1 MEGKTIQ
8 SIQRA
13 IDIMN
18 CFNEDIHELSL
29 KEISEKVSLSK
40 STVHGI
46 VSTLLKNSYLEQDE
60 ATSNY
65 SLGPA
70 FIEKSFIVNEDVLL
84 KNVGHK
90 YITEISEEFSVTVNL
105 FIYKSEHLNL
115 IDRVQSSNLYYTI
128 STSVTKIP
136 LNASASGKLALAYS
150 KDINIDKIFDKEL
163 IRKYTTSTIIDRET
177 LIEEIYKIREDGYS
191 LERSEVELGI
201 YCISV
206 PIFKVNNEFIGT
218 ISIMATREK
227 LMSMLQELAPKM
239 VLMSKKLSYELGAR
253 EED

>member
-18 CFNEDIHELSL
+18 CFNEEVHELSL
-29 KEISEKVSLSK
+29 KEISEKVGLSK

-46 VSTLLKNSYLEQDE
+46 VSTLLKNSYLEQSE
-60 ATSNY
+60 KNSNY

-70 FIEKSFIVNEDVLL
+70 FIEKSFIVNEDVLI

-90 YITEISEEFSVTVNL
+90 YLVNISEEFSVTINL
-105 FIYKSEHLNL
+105 FIFKREHLKL
-115 IDRVQSSNLYYTI
+115 VDRVQSDSMYYTI

-150 KDINIDKIFDKEL
+150 KDVNIDVIFNKDL
-163 IRKYTTSTIIDRET
+163 LYKYTNSTIIDRET
-177 LIEEIYKIREDGYS
+177 LIEEIYKIRRDGYS
-191 LERSEVELGI
+191 LEKSEVELGI

-206 PIFKVNNEFIGT
+206 PIFKVNNEFVGT
-218 ISIMATREK
+218 ASIMATREK
-227 LMSMLQELAPKM
+227 MMHILPHLAPKM
-239 VLMSKKLSYELGAR
+239 VAMNKKISFELGAR
-253 EED
+253 EES

>member
-18 CFNEDIHELSL
+18 CFNEETHELSL
-29 KEISEKVSLSK
+29 KEISEKVGLSK

-46 VSTLLKNSYLEQDE
+46 VSTLLKNSYLEQKGRN
-60 ATSNY
+60 SNY

-115 IDRVQSSNLYYTI
+115 LDRVCSSSLYYTI

-150 KDINIDKIFDKEL
+150 KNIDIDKIFSKDLIHKYTNSTIVDKETL
-163 IRKYTTSTIIDRET
+163 MKEILKIRK
-177 LIEEIYKIREDGYS
+177 DGYS

-218 ISIMATREK
+218 VSIMATREK
-227 LMSMLQELAPKM
+227 LMSILDELAPKM
-239 VLMSKKLSYELGAR
+239 VGVGKKISYELGAR
-253 EED
+253 D

>member
-1 MEGKTIQ
+1 MEGKVIQ
-8 SIQRA
+8 SVQRA

-18 CFNEDIHELSL
+18 TFNEDVHELSL
-29 KEISEKVSLSK
+29 KEISEKLDLSK

-46 VSTLLKNSYLEQDE
+46 ISTLLKNSYLEQNE
-60 ATSNY
+60 KNSKY

-90 YITEISEEFSVTVNL
+90 YLSKISEEFSVTVNL

-115 IDRVQSSNLYYTI
+115 IDRVQSNSMYYSIT
-128 STSVTKIP
+128 TSVTKIP

-150 KDINIDKIFDKEL
+150 KDINIDKIFDKKL
-163 IRKYTTSTIIDRET
+163 LYKYTNSTIIDRET
-177 LIEEIYKIREDGYS
+177 LIEEIHEIRKNGYS
-191 LERSEVELGI
+191 LEKSEVELGI

-218 ISIMATREK
+218 VSIMATGEK
-227 LMSMLQELAPKM
+227 LMSLLPHLAMRM
-239 VLMSKKLSYELGAR
+239 VDVGEKISYELGAR
-253 EED
+253 KGE

>member
-18 CFNEDIHELSL
+18 CFNEDTHELSL
-29 KEISEKVSLSK
+29 KEISERVGLSK

-46 VSTLLKNSYLEQDE
+46 VSTLLKNSYLEQSE
-60 ATSNY
+60 KNSNY

-90 YITEISEEFSVTVNL
+90 YLIELSEEFSVTINL
-105 FIYKSEHLNL
+105 FLFKSEHLKL
-115 IDRVQSSNLYYTI
+115 VDRVQAESMYYTI

-150 KDINIDKIFDKEL
+150 KDVNIDKIFSKNL
-163 IRKYTTSTIIDRET
+163 LHKYTNSTIIDRET
-177 LIEEIYKIREDGYS
+177 LIDEIYKIRKDGYS
-191 LERSEVELGI
+191 LEKSEVELGI

-218 ISIMATREK
+218 MSIMATREK
-227 LMSMLQELAPKM
+227 LTYILPKLAPKM
-239 VLMSKKLSYELGAR
+239 IQAGKNISFELGSR
-253 EED
+253 EEN

>member
-18 CFNEDIHELSL
+18 CFNEEIHELSL
-29 KEISEKVSLSK
+29 KEISEKLKLSK

-46 VSTLLKNSYLEQDE
+46 VSTLLKNSYLEQNE
-60 ATSNY
+60 KNSNY

-70 FIEKSFIVNEDVLL
+70 FIEKSFIVNEDVLI
-84 KNVGHK
+84 KNIGHK
-90 YITEISEEFSVTVNL
+90 YLVQISEEFSVTVNMFL
-105 FIYKSEHLNL
+105 FKREHLKL
-115 IDRVQSSNLYYTI
+115 VDRVQSDTMYYTI

-150 KDINIDKIFDKEL
+150 KDINMDAIFANDL
-163 IRKYTTSTIIDRET
+163 LYQYTNSTIVDRET
-177 LIEEIYKIREDGYS
+177 LMNEIHKIRKDGYS

-206 PIFKVNNEFIGT
+206 PIFKINNEFVGT
-218 ISIMATREK
+218 ASIMATREK
-227 LMSMLQELAPKM
+227 LMHILPNLAPRM
-239 VLMSKKLSYELGAR
+239 VAMSKKISFELGAR
-253 EED
+253 EEF